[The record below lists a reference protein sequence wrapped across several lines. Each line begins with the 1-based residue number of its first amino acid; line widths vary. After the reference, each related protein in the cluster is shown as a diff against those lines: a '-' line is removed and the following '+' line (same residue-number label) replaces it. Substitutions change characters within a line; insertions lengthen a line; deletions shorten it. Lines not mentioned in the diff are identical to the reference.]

1 MRWLNLP
8 WLGLVLPVLAAAVWA
23 VWRRWRAHG
32 LVFSQV
38 APLSGVRR
46 SLAARLRGLPWVLR
60 LAALALLGAAVLR
73 PQALQGEEEVKLKGI
88 NLMLVTD
95 LSGSMV
101 ADDLKPDRITAEK
114 KVLTDFIRRLP
125 EDLIGLVVFGAKSF
139 TQSPLTSDHEV
150 LTSAV
155 QGLDLNTVD
164 ADGTAIGDGLLT
176 AVNRLTDQPG
186 QTNVVVL
193 ATDGTNN
200 RGEDPARAAEIAAA
214 RRIRVYTIGIG
225 AKGGA
230 PIYTVDTFGVKR
242 PILRDGKPMN
252 WDEPNDAVLEQI
264 AAKTG
269 GEYFRATDE
278 KALESIY
285 AKVGRL
291 LKDEKKRRD
300 PHYRDLF
307 GPLALAAAALLLL
320 EALLSA
326 TRLRSLT

>member
-23 VWRRWRAHG
+23 AWRHWRARG
-32 LVFSQV
+32 LVYSQV
-38 APLSGVRR
+38 SPLAGAGR
-46 SLAARLRGLPWVLR
+46 SLASRLRGLPWGLR
-60 LAALALLGAAVLR
+60 LAALVALGIAVLR
-73 PQALQGEEEVKLKGI
+73 PQVLQGEEEVKLKGI

-114 KVLTDFIRRLP
+114 KVLTDFIRRMP
-125 EDLIGLVVFGAKSF
+125 EDPIGLVVFGAKSF
-139 TQSPLTSDHEV
+139 TQSPLTTDHEV
-150 LTSAV
+150 LISAV

-176 AVNRLTDQPG
+176 AVNRLKDQPG
-186 QTNVVVL
+186 QTNVIVL
-193 ATDGTNN
+193 STDGTNN
-200 RGEDPARAAEIAAA
+200 RGEDPVKAAEIAAA
-214 RRIRVYTIGIG
+214 QRIRIYAIGIG
-225 AKGGA
+225 AQGGA
-230 PIYTVDTFGVKR
+230 PIYTTDPFGVKQ
-242 PILRDGKPMN
+242 PFLRDGKPMN

-269 GEYFRATDE
+269 GDYFRAADE
-278 KALESIY
+278 KALEAIY
-285 AKVGRL
+285 ANISRL
-291 LKDEKKRRD
+291 IKDEKKRRD

-307 GPLALAAAALLLL
+307 GPLVLAAAVLLLL
-320 EALLSA
+320 EALLAA